1 MPAISKAP
9 KGKMSAKSSKHQQ
22 WTDEAKASVAHLLKV
37 FVYYRYFTMCD
48 CKIIVSGNVI
58 DEAR

>member
-1 MPAISKAP
+1 MPVILKAP
-9 KGKMSAKSSKHQQ
+9 KGKMSVKSSKHQQ

-48 CKIIVSGNVI
+48 YESIVARNVI
-58 DEAR
+58 DEVR